1 VRRTCDDLTNSSASG
16 QFLPVTNGGFR
27 CPILARC
34 SDTETCMTQ
43 TGRFLVFTLSC
54 SLLVATAAADEPGG
68 RLTRLIEVNGSR
80 LHVERE
86 GSGPPLL
93 FLHGGLQFFAND
105 FAAERAVFAT
115 SRTVVGIDQRG
126 HGHSPDDARPF
137 SYQAMADDTAAVLKK
152 LGFAK
157 VDIVGESDGGDVGL
171 LLARDHPEL
180 VRRLVV
186 TGANLRSG
194 VPAEEAARRQAWS
207 DAQIS
212 ERTRLLEAQLPS
224 RFRSE
229 YEAVSPDGPGHWQ
242 TLLIKSYRLWMTP
255 VILEPDS
262 LKTIEVPV
270 LVIAGDHDFA
280 SVEETTEIFRGLPK
294 GQLMIVPAA
303 GHGTFRDRPA
313 LMTLAVRE
321 FLDAPSK

>member
-1 VRRTCDDLTNSSASG
+1 MTHRGS
-16 QFLPVTNGGFR
+16 FLAWT
-27 CPILARC
+27 
-34 SDTETCMTQ
+34 M
-43 TGRFLVFTLSC
+43 SC
-54 SLLVATAAADEPGG
+54 SLFVSPAHADEAVG
-68 RLTRLIEVNGSR
+68 RSTQLMEVNGSR

-93 FLHGGLQFFAND
+93 FLHGGLQFFASD
-105 FAAERAVFAT
+105 FAAERAQFAT
-115 SRTVVGIDQRG
+115 SRTVIGIDQRG
-126 HGHSPDDARPF
+126 HGHSPDDPRPF
-137 SYQAMADDTAAVLKK
+137 SYQAMADDTAAVLGK
-152 LGFAK
+152 LRLGK

-194 VPAEEAARRQAWS
+194 VPAEEAARRRNGS
-207 DAQIS
+207 DAEIL
-212 ERTRLLEAQLPS
+212 ERTKLIEAQLPM
-224 RFRSE
+224 RFRAE

-262 LKTIEVPV
+262 LKRIVLPV
-270 LVIAGDHDFA
+270 MVIAGDHDFA
-280 SVEETTEIFRGLPK
+280 SIEETTEIFRGLPQ

-321 FLDAPSK
+321 FLDAP

>member
-1 VRRTCDDLTNSSASG
+1 MKQRG
-16 QFLPVTNGGFR
+16 WFLACT
-27 CPILARC
+27 
-34 SDTETCMTQ
+34 M
-43 TGRFLVFTLSC
+43 SC
-54 SLLVATAAADEPGG
+54 SLFVAPAHADEAVG
-68 RLTRLIEVNGSR
+68 RSTQLMEVNGSR

-93 FLHGGLQFFAND
+93 FLHGGLQFFASD
-105 FAAERAVFAT
+105 FAVERALFAN

-126 HGHSPDDARPF
+126 HGHSPDDPRPF
-137 SYQAMADDTAAVLKK
+137 SYQAMADDTAAVLRQ
-152 LGFAK
+152 LGLGK
-157 VDIVGESDGGDVGL
+157 VDIVGNSDGGDVGL

-194 VPAEEAARRQAWS
+194 VPADEAARRQTWS

-212 ERTRLLEAQLPS
+212 EQTKLLEAQPPT
-224 RFRSE
+224 RFRTE

-242 TLLIKSYRLWMTP
+242 ALLIKSYRLWMTP
-255 VILEPDS
+255 VILEAVS
-262 LKTIEVPV
+262 LKRIDVPV

-280 SVEETTEIFRGLPK
+280 SIEETTEIFRGLPK
-294 GQLMIVPAA
+294 AQLMIVPAA

-321 FLDAPSK
+321 FLDASSK

>member
-1 VRRTCDDLTNSSASG
+1 MKQRGWFFSLTLGCLLFVGPAEAD
-16 QFLPVTNGGFR
+16 QPVGR
-27 CPILARC
+27 
-34 SDTETCMTQ
+34 STQ
-43 TGRFLVFTLSC
+43 I
-54 SLLVATAAADEPGG
+54 
-68 RLTRLIEVNGSR
+68 IEVNGSR

-86 GSGPPLL
+86 GNGPPLL
-93 FLHGGLQFFAND
+93 FLHGGLQFFASD
-105 FAAERAVFAT
+105 FAAERAVFAA

-126 HGHSPDDARPF
+126 HGHSPDDPRPF
-137 SYQAMADDTAAVLKK
+137 SYQAMAEDTAAVLGQLR
-152 LGFAK
+152 LGK
-157 VDIVGESDGGDVGL
+157 VDVVGESDGGDVGL

-194 VPAEEAARRQAWS
+194 VPADEAARRRTWS
-207 DAQIS
+207 DEQIS
-212 ERTRLLEAQLPS
+212 ERTKAIEAQLPT
-224 RFRSE
+224 RFRAE

-262 LKTIEVPV
+262 LKRIELPV
-270 LVIAGDHDFA
+270 MVIAGDHDFA
-280 SVEETTEIFRGLPK
+280 SIEETTEIFRGLPK

-303 GHGTFRDRPA
+303 GHGTFRDRPT

-321 FLDAPSK
+321 FLDAP

>member
-1 VRRTCDDLTNSSASG
+1 MARWTLFTCALIGALTVAS
-16 QFLPVTNGGFR
+16 
-27 CPILARC
+27 
-34 SDTETCMTQ
+34 
-43 TGRFLVFTLSC
+43 
-54 SLLVATAAADEPGG
+54 AAADEVPGHS
-68 RLTRLIEVNGSR
+68 TRLMEVNGSR

-105 FAAERAVFAT
+105 FAAERVVFAA
-115 SRTVVGIDQRG
+115 SHTVIGIDQRG

-137 SYQAMADDTAAVLKK
+137 SYQAMADDTAAVIRQLQ
-152 LGFAK
+152 LGP

-186 TGANLRSG
+186 TGANLRAG
-194 VPAEEAARRQAWS
+194 PPADEAARRSAWS
-207 DAQIS
+207 DSQIA
-212 ERTRLLEAQLPS
+212 ERTKILEAQLPP
-224 RFRSE
+224 RFRTD

-255 VILEPDS
+255 LVLDPAS
-262 LKTIEVPV
+262 LKNIGIPV
-270 LVIAGDHDFA
+270 LVIAGDRDFT
-280 SVEETTEIFRGLPK
+280 SIEETTEIFRGLAK
-294 GQLMIVPAA
+294 GQLLIVPAA
-303 GHGTFRDRPA
+303 GHGTFRERPA

-321 FLDAPSK
+321 FFDTPSK

>member
-1 VRRTCDDLTNSSASG
+1 MGQRGWIIAS
-16 QFLPVTNGGFR
+16 
-27 CPILARC
+27 
-34 SDTETCMTQ
+34 
-43 TGRFLVFTLSC
+43 TLSG
-54 SLLVATAAADEPGG
+54 LLFVTPAGADEPPG
-68 RLTRLIEVNGSR
+68 RSTQIIEVNGSR

-86 GSGPPLL
+86 GNGPPVL
-93 FLHGGLQFFAND
+93 FLHGGLQFFASD

-137 SYQAMADDTAAVLKK
+137 SYQSMADDTAAVLGQLR
-152 LGFAK
+152 LGK
-157 VDIVGESDGGDVGL
+157 VDVVGESDGGDVGL

-194 VPAEEAARRQAWS
+194 VPADEAARRQGWS
-207 DAQIS
+207 DEQIS
-212 ERTRLLEAQLPS
+212 ERTKQIEAQLPK
-224 RFRSE
+224 RFRAE

-262 LKTIEVPV
+262 LKRIELPV
-270 LVIAGDHDFA
+270 MVVAGDHDFA
-280 SVEETTEIFRGLPK
+280 SIEETTEIFRALPK

-321 FLDAPSK
+321 FLDAP

>member
-1 VRRTCDDLTNSSASG
+1 MRHRREFFA
-16 QFLPVTNGGFR
+16 
-27 CPILARC
+27 A
-34 SDTETCMTQ
+34 
-43 TGRFLVFTLSC
+43 TLSC
-54 SLLVATAAADEPGG
+54 LFLVAPAEADQPVV
-68 RLTRLIEVNGSR
+68 RSTQIIEVNGSR
-80 LHVERE
+80 LHVERD

-93 FLHGGLQFFAND
+93 FLHGGLQFFASN
-105 FAAERAVFAT
+105 FAAERAEFAT
-115 SRTVVGIDQRG
+115 SRTVIGIDQRG

-137 SYQAMADDTAAVLKK
+137 SYQAMAEDTAAVLGQ
-152 LGFAK
+152 LGLGK
-157 VDIVGESDGGDVGL
+157 VDVVGESDGGDVGL

-194 VPAEEAARRQAWS
+194 VPAAEAARRRAWS
-207 DAQIS
+207 DEQIS
-212 ERTRLLEAQLPS
+212 ERTKLLEAQLPK

-229 YEAVSPDGPGHWQ
+229 FEAVSPDGPGSWQ

-262 LKTIEVPV
+262 LGRIELPV

-280 SVEETTEIFRGLPK
+280 SIEETTEIFRGLPK
-294 GQLMIVPAA
+294 GQLLIVPAA

-313 LMTLAVRE
+313 LMKLAVRE
-321 FLDAPSK
+321 FLDAP

>member
-1 VRRTCDDLTNSSASG
+1 
-16 QFLPVTNGGFR
+16 
-27 CPILARC
+27 
-34 SDTETCMTQ
+34 M
-43 TGRFLVFTLSC
+43 GRW
-54 SLLVATAAADEPGG
+54 SLLTCALISALAVAPVAADDTSG
-68 RLTRLIEVNGSR
+68 RSAQLMEVNGSR

-86 GSGPPLL
+86 GHGPPLL
-93 FLHGGLQFFAND
+93 FLHGGLQFFASD
-105 FAAERAVFAT
+105 FAAERVVFAA

-137 SYQAMADDTAAVLKK
+137 SYQAMADDTAAVLRK
-152 LGFAK
+152 LQLGP
-157 VDIVGESDGGDVGL
+157 VDVVGASDGGDVGL

-186 TGANLRSG
+186 TGANLRAG
-194 VPAEEAARRQAWS
+194 LPADEAARRGAWS
-207 DAQIS
+207 DSQIA
-212 ERTRLLEAQLPS
+212 ERTKIFEAQLPP
-224 RFRSE
+224 RFRTE
-229 YEAVSPDGPGHWQ
+229 YEAVAPDGPGHWQ

-255 VILEPDS
+255 VVLEPAS
-262 LKTIEVPV
+262 LKTIEIPV

-280 SVEETTEIFRGLPK
+280 SIEETTEIFRGLPN
-294 GQLMIVPAA
+294 GQLLIVPAA